1 MGGDAG
7 GAHVHADD
15 VRTVPA
21 PVPFKPTQQ
30 PEILSAESMMV
41 LAAAAACALKH
52 VALIRT

>member
-7 GAHVHADD
+7 GAHFHADD

-30 PEILSAESMMV
+30 PDTRRVLSTTV
-41 LAAAAACALKH
+41 LAASALKH
-52 VALIRT
+52 VALMAM